1 MIAEAHM
8 AGALKQYFVLAAA
21 AMLMQ
26 AGAADGI
33 RPRPSASDY
42 PAHETAGGITVA
54 AAAIPAD
61 QVRKLFATD
70 LNKAGYLVFEVAVY
84 PEQGKT
90 ADLDSGDFMLKIGS
104 DGDVIRAASP
114 QAIASAA
121 QRKNAPPAKNPHDV
135 NVYPTA
141 EVGYESGAYD
151 PVTGRRTHGW
161 YTAAG
166 VGVGSGQPQDPN
178 APPPSGSTDR
188 DQWIMRRE
196 LEDKALPAGKV
207 TQAVAG
213 YLYFPQSASKNRTAL
228 YQLNWY
234 SDTAKVSVAVPPPLA
249 K

>member
-135 NVYPTA
+135 NVA
-141 EVGYESGAYD
+141 KHFRFLKCLGALSLILENLGENKHYFLSSTSVNYD
-151 PVTGRRTHGW
+151 
-161 YTAAG
+161 
-166 VGVGSGQPQDPN
+166 DN
-178 APPPSGSTDR
+178 
-188 DQWIMRRE
+188 
-196 LEDKALPAGKV
+196 
-207 TQAVAG
+207 
-213 YLYFPQSASKNRTAL
+213 SKCSISSSCCSN
-228 YQLNWY
+228 
-234 SDTAKVSVAVPPPLA
+234 S
-249 K
+249 